1 VTFFIDEKRS
11 AFSWADKSKNGV
23 HYGPP
28 HYEESDMHAIFAARV
43 IIENQQPRTRREA
56 ILQEEKFYTD
66 MAEASRA
73 WRLFSALIGLMKAK
87 SRRSVKESDQGR
99 ESTGCDKA
107 QAKGQPP
114 ALVVSAGDGN
124 GARGAMC
131 RSVHARVPD
140 EKLNRPMPC

>member
-1 VTFFIDEKRS
+1 
-11 AFSWADKSKNGV
+11 
-23 HYGPP
+23 
-28 HYEESDMHAIFAARV
+28 MHAIFATRV

-66 MAEASRA
+66 MAEASRP
-73 WRLFSALIGLMKAK
+73 WRLFSALIGLIKAK
-87 SRRSVKESDQGR
+87 SRRSVKESDQGC

-107 QAKGQPP
+107 QAKGQLP

-140 EKLNRPMPC
+140 EKLNPCPVKSLQQDIMCSGSAMRSGFAGIRSG